1 MTPKVECVSP
11 GVRIEIV
18 CRDWQEVCVVA
29 VPVAAPVAAN
39 KGGASLK
46 HLGMMQLPPE
56 KVVNLLKDQNTNP
69 SAV

>member
-1 MTPKVECVSP
+1 MCLSGSENRNCVS
-11 GVRIEIV
+11 GFTGS
-18 CRDWQEVCVVA
+18 VVA
-29 VPVAAPVAAN
+29 VSVAAPVAAN

-56 KVVNLLKDQNTNP
+56 KVVNLLKDQKMNP